1 MFFNTQEV
9 KRQRLLDDND
19 DEKNT
24 VEDTGN
30 ERWISTCQPPPPVNI
45 KAMPLKAS
53 VSSWIIVLFY
63 LFSFSQCS
71 FFKVSWILMFLRTLF
86 WWWVIFTKNFYLQV
100 AMASWGFNLKHIQAL
115 ILPVINMHCCFI
127 PIYMVYIW
135 YLLLLFWRLA
145 CQSKESYWIFFC
157 CRYSLRESSETTKPG
172 EKKIQVLKQKGISCL
187 PLYLCYWNYLL
198 F

>member
-1 MFFNTQEV
+1 MMMIRRTQWRIQEMRGEFQLV
-9 KRQRLLDDND
+9 TLHLLLFLFWH
-19 DEKNT
+19 KSHT
-24 VEDTGN
+24 TQ
-30 ERWISTCQPPPPVNI
+30 SLCQFLDYSI
-45 KAMPLKAS
+45 
-53 VSSWIIVLFY
+53 
-63 LFSFSQCS
+63 SFSQYS

-86 WWWVIFTKNFYLQV
+86 WWLVIFTKKFLPSGSNFL
-100 AMASWGFNLKHIQAL
+100 ASWGFNMKHIQGL

-145 CQSKESYWIFFC
+145 CQSKESHWIFFC

-172 EKKIQVLKQKGISCL
+172 EKKIQVLKQKVISCL
-187 PLYLCYWNYLL
+187 PLYLCYWQYLL

>member
-1 MFFNTQEV
+1 MFLNTQDV
-9 KRQRLLDDND
+9 KRQRLLNDND
-19 DEKNT
+19 NEKKT

-30 ERWISTCQPPPPVNI
+30 ERWIFQLVTLHFLLFLFWHKSHTTQSLCQFLDCSI
-45 KAMPLKAS
+45 
-53 VSSWIIVLFY
+53 
-63 LFSFSQCS
+63 SFSQCS
-71 FFKVSWILMFLRTLF
+71 FLKVSWILMFLRILF
-86 WWWVIFTKNFYLQV
+86 WWLVIFTKHFYLQV
-100 AMASWGFNLKHIQAL
+100 AMASWGFNMKHFQAL

-127 PIYMVYIW
+127 PIYMVYIE

-187 PLYLCYWNYLL
+187 PLYLCYWNYLP